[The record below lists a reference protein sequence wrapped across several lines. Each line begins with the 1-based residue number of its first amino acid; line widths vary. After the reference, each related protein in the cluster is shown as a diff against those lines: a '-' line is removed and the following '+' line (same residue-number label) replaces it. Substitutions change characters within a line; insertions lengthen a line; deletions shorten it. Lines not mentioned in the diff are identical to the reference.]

1 LCKIFVAIALW
12 EKLVQV
18 TAVCYDPRL
27 HWKLGESLMS
37 SRGILS
43 QMYQASTRRLAR
55 FRGVFS
61 SDIGIDLGTANTL
74 VFVRGRGIVLA
85 EPSVVAV
92 DSMTN
97 EVLAVGHKAKA
108 MLGKTPRKIHAVR
121 PMKDGVIADF
131 EIAEGMLKALIRRVT
146 PARSLFR
153 PRILIAVPSGIT
165 GVEKRAVE
173 DSALHAGAQEVLL
186 IEEPMAAAIGV
197 DLPVHEPCASMIIDI
212 GGGTTE
218 IAILSLGGIVESRSL
233 RIAGDEFDECI
244 VNYMRRTYNLMI
256 GPRTAEEIKISIGSA
271 YPLGEHE
278 LEMEVKGRD
287 QVSGLP
293 VTRRINSVEIREC
306 LAEPI
311 LQIIDG
317 VKLTLEKCPPELA
330 SDLVERGMVLAG
342 GGALIRGLDKALH
355 KETGL
360 PVTVAPNPLLAV
372 CLGTGK
378 ALDYLDKFKRR
389 KGLVN

>member
-1 LCKIFVAIALW
+1 MGRCAGAAQDLKEREVMALADQFGFKGLFSKFGQGIFN
-12 EKLVQV
+12 KFGQV
-18 TAVCYDPRL
+18 SGL
-27 HWKLGESLMS
+27 
-37 SRGILS
+37 LS
-43 QMYQASTRRLAR
+43 N
-55 FRGVFS
+55 
-61 SDIGIDLGTANTL
+61 DIGIDLGTANTL
-74 VFVRGRGIVLA
+74 VYVRGKGIVLA

-92 DSMTN
+92 DAVTN

-108 MLGKTPRKIHAVR
+108 MLGKTPRKIIAVR

-131 EIAEGMLKALIRRVT
+131 EIAEGMLKALIKRVT

-153 PRILIAVPSGIT
+153 PKILIAVPSGIT

-173 DSALHAGAQEVLL
+173 DSALRAGAQEVIL

-197 DLPVHEPCASMIIDI
+197 DMPVHEPSANMIIDI

-218 IAILSLGGIVESRSL
+218 IAIISLGGIVESRSL

-256 GPRTAEEIKISIGSA
+256 GPRTAEEIKMTIGSA
-271 YPLGEHE
+271 YPMGDHE
-278 LEMEVKGRD
+278 LEMEVRGRD
-287 QVSGLP
+287 QVAGLP

-306 LAEPI
+306 LAEPMQQVI
-311 LQIIDG
+311 ES

-330 SDLVERGMVLAG
+330 ADLVERGMVLAG
-342 GGALIRGLDKALH
+342 GGALIRGLDKYLI

-360 PVTVAPNPLLAV
+360 PVIVAPNPLLAV
-372 CLGTGK
+372 CMGTGK
-378 ALDYLDKFKRR
+378 ALEYLDKFKKR
-389 KGLVN
+389 KSFSL

>member
-1 LCKIFVAIALW
+1 MSKKQQLSFKDVATNYYRSVFG
-12 EKLVQV
+12 KL
-18 TAVCYDPRL
+18 T
-27 HWKLGESLMS
+27 K
-37 SRGILS
+37 
-43 QMYQASTRRLAR
+43 

-61 SDIGIDLGTANTL
+61 NDIGIDLGTANTL
-74 VFVRGRGIVLA
+74 VFVRGKGIVLA

-92 DSMTN
+92 DSQTN

-131 EIAEGMLKALIRRVT
+131 EIAEGMLKEIIRRVT
-146 PARSLFR
+146 PSRSLFR
-153 PRILIAVPSGIT
+153 PKILIAVPSGIT

-197 DLPVHEPCASMIIDI
+197 DLPVHEPGANMIIDI

-218 IAILSLGGIVESRSL
+218 IAIISLGGIVESRSL

-244 VNYMRRTYNLMI
+244 INYMRRTYNLMI
-256 GPRTAEEIKISIGSA
+256 GPRTAEEIKMSIGSA
-271 YPLGEHE
+271 YHLGNE
-278 LEMEVKGRD
+278 LEMEVRGRD
-287 QVSGLP
+287 QVAGLP
-293 VTRRINSVEIREC
+293 VTKRINSVEIREC

-311 LQIIDG
+311 QQIIES

-330 SDLVERGMVLAG
+330 ADLVERGMVIAG
-342 GGALIRGLDKALH
+342 GGALIKGLDKALI

-360 PVTVAPNPLLAV
+360 PVIIAPHPLLAV

-378 ALDYLDKFKRR
+378 ALEYIDKFKR
-389 KGLVN
+389 KKSLV

>member
-1 LCKIFVAIALW
+1 MTTSYPNSIKDVIKKVSRSLV
-12 EKLVQV
+12 EKAGQV
-18 TAVCYDPRL
+18 SGL
-27 HWKLGESLMS
+27 
-37 SRGILS
+37 
-43 QMYQASTRRLAR
+43 
-55 FRGVFS
+55 FS

-74 VFVRGRGIVLA
+74 LFVRGKGIVLA

-92 DSMTN
+92 DSLTN

-131 EIAEGMLKALIRRVT
+131 EIAEGMLKVLIKRVT
-146 PARSLFR
+146 PARSLIR
-153 PRILIAVPSGIT
+153 PKILIAVPSGIT

-173 DSALHAGAQEVLL
+173 DSALRAGAQEVIL

-197 DLPVHEPCASMIIDI
+197 DLPVHEPSANMIIDI

-218 IAILSLGGIVESRSL
+218 IAIISLGGIVEARSL

-244 VNYMRRTYNLMI
+244 INYMRRTYNLMI
-256 GPRTAEEIKISIGSA
+256 GPRTAEEIKMRIGSA
-271 YPLGEHE
+271 YPLGDNE
-278 LEMEVKGRD
+278 LEMEVRGRD
-287 QVSGLP
+287 QVAGLP
-293 VTRRINSVEIREC
+293 VTKRINSVEIREC

-311 LQIIDG
+311 QQIIEN

-330 SDLVERGMVLAG
+330 ADLVERGLVLAG
-342 GGALIRGLDKALH
+342 GGALIKGLDKALI
-355 KETGL
+355 KESGL
-360 PVTVAPNPLLAV
+360 PVIVAPNPLLAV

-378 ALDYLDKFKRR
+378 ALEYLDKFKKR
-389 KGLVN
+389 KSMSM

>member
-1 LCKIFVAIALW
+1 MSKRLNFGFKQLMDGLRRGAL
-12 EKLVQV
+12 
-18 TAVCYDPRL
+18 
-27 HWKLGESLMS
+27 G
-37 SRGILS
+37 
-43 QMYQASTRRLAR
+43 R
-55 FRGVFS
+55 FNHFKGMFA

-74 VFVRGRGIVLA
+74 IYVRGKGIVLT

-92 DSMTN
+92 DSVNN

-131 EIAEGMLKALIRRVT
+131 QIAEGMLKHLIQRVT
-146 PARSLFR
+146 PSRSLFR
-153 PRILIAVPSGIT
+153 PKILIAVPSGIT

-173 DSALHAGAQEVLL
+173 DSALHAGAQEVVL

-197 DLPVHEPCASMIIDI
+197 DLPVHEPSANMIIDI

-218 IAILSLGGIVESRSL
+218 IAIISLGGIVESRSL
-233 RIAGDEFDECI
+233 RIAGDEFDDCI
-244 VNYMRRTYNLMI
+244 MNYMRRTYNLMI
-256 GPRTAEEIKISIGSA
+256 GPRTAEEIKITIGSA
-271 YPLGEHE
+271 YPMGDNE
-278 LEMEVKGRD
+278 LEMEVRGRD
-287 QVSGLP
+287 QVAGLP
-293 VTRRINSVEIREC
+293 VTKRINSVEIREC
-306 LAEPI
+306 LQEPI
-311 LQIIDG
+311 QQIIES

-330 SDLVERGMVLAG
+330 ADLVERGMVLAG
-342 GGALIRGLDKALH
+342 GGALIKGLDRALI

-360 PVTVAPNPLLAV
+360 PVIVAPNPLLVV

-389 KGLVN
+389 QTVSA

>member
-1 LCKIFVAIALW
+1 MRYRDCFI
-12 EKLVQV
+12 
-18 TAVCYDPRL
+18 TP
-27 HWKLGESLMS
+27 KLGSELMS
-37 SRGILS
+37 KKNQPGFKDGFTNFCRKSFGK
-43 QMYQASTRRLAR
+43 LAN

-61 SDIGIDLGTANTL
+61 NDIGIDLGTANTL
-74 VFVRGRGIVLA
+74 VFVRGKGIVLA

-92 DSMTN
+92 DSLTN

-131 EIAEGMLKALIRRVT
+131 EIAEGMLKALIKRVT
-146 PARSLFR
+146 PSRSLFR
-153 PRILIAVPSGIT
+153 PKILIAVPSGIT

-173 DSALHAGAQEVLL
+173 DSALHAGAQEVIL

-197 DLPVHEPCASMIIDI
+197 DLPVHEPSANMIIDI

-218 IAILSLGGIVESRSL
+218 IAIISLGGIVESRSL

-244 VNYMRRTYNLMI
+244 INYMRRTYNLMI
-256 GPRTAEEIKISIGSA
+256 GPRTAEEIKMTIGSA
-271 YPLGEHE
+271 YPLGGNE
-278 LEMEVKGRD
+278 LEMEVRGRD
-287 QVSGLP
+287 QVAGLP
-293 VTRRINSVEIREC
+293 VTKRINSVEIREC

-311 LQIIDG
+311 QQIIES
-317 VKLTLEKCPPELA
+317 VKLTLEKCPPESA
-330 SDLVERGMVLAG
+330 ADLVERGMVIAG
-342 GGALIRGLDKALH
+342 GGALIKGLDKALI

-360 PVTVAPNPLLAV
+360 PVIVAPNPLLAV

-378 ALDYLDKFKRR
+378 ALEYLDKFKKR
-389 KGLVN
+389 KSLT

>member
-1 LCKIFVAIALW
+1 MKKVAYSANIKKI
-12 EKLVQV
+12 
-18 TAVCYDPRL
+18 T
-27 HWKLGESLMS
+27 SLLLS
-37 SRGILS
+37 KWTNLAGI
-43 QMYQASTRRLAR
+43 
-55 FRGVFS
+55 FS

-74 VFVRGRGIVLA
+74 VFVRGKGIVLA

-92 DSMTN
+92 DSLTN

-131 EIAEGMLKALIRRVT
+131 EIAEGMLKALIQRVT

-153 PRILIAVPSGIT
+153 PKILIAVPSGIT

-173 DSALHAGAQEVLL
+173 DSALRAGAQEVIL

-197 DLPVHEPCASMIIDI
+197 DLPVHEPSANMIIDI

-218 IAILSLGGIVESRSL
+218 IAIISLGGIVESRSL
-233 RIAGDEFDECI
+233 RIGGDEFDECI
-244 VNYMRRTYNLMI
+244 INYMRRTYNLMI
-256 GPRTAEEIKISIGSA
+256 GPRTAEEIKMTIGSA
-271 YPLGEHE
+271 YPLGDHE
-278 LEMEVKGRD
+278 LEMEVRGRD
-287 QVSGLP
+287 QVAGLP
-293 VTRRINSVEIREC
+293 ITKRINSVEIREC

-311 LQIIDG
+311 QQIIES

-330 SDLVERGMVLAG
+330 ADLVERGMVLAG
-342 GGALIRGLDKALH
+342 GGALIKGLDKFLI

-360 PVTVAPNPLLAV
+360 PVIVAPNPLLAV

-378 ALDYLDKFKRR
+378 ALEYLDKFKKKKKRSPQ
-389 KGLVN
+389 

>member
-1 LCKIFVAIALW
+1 MTTSYPNSIKDVIKKMSRSMAKKAG
-12 EKLVQV
+12 QV
-18 TAVCYDPRL
+18 SGL
-27 HWKLGESLMS
+27 
-37 SRGILS
+37 
-43 QMYQASTRRLAR
+43 
-55 FRGVFS
+55 FS

-74 VFVRGRGIVLA
+74 LFVRGKGIVLA

-92 DSMTN
+92 DSVTN

-131 EIAEGMLKALIRRVT
+131 EIAEGMLKVLIKRVT
-146 PARSLFR
+146 PSRSLIR
-153 PRILIAVPSGIT
+153 PKILIAVPSGIT

-173 DSALHAGAQEVLL
+173 DSALRAGAQEVIL

-197 DLPVHEPCASMIIDI
+197 DLPVHEPSANMIIDI

-218 IAILSLGGIVESRSL
+218 IAIISLGGIVEARSL

-244 VNYMRRTYNLMI
+244 INYMRRTYNLMI
-256 GPRTAEEIKISIGSA
+256 GPRTAEEIKMRIGSA
-271 YPLGEHE
+271 YPLGDNE
-278 LEMEVKGRD
+278 LEMEVRGRD
-287 QVSGLP
+287 QVAGLP
-293 VTRRINSVEIREC
+293 VTKRINSVEIREC

-311 LQIIDG
+311 QQIIEN

-330 SDLVERGMVLAG
+330 ADLVERGLVLAG
-342 GGALIRGLDKALH
+342 GGALIKGLDKALI
-355 KETGL
+355 KESGL
-360 PVTVAPNPLLAV
+360 PVIVAPNPLLAV

-378 ALDYLDKFKRR
+378 ALEYLDKFKKR
-389 KGLVN
+389 KSMSI

>member
-1 LCKIFVAIALW
+1 MGELL
-12 EKLVQV
+12 Q
-18 TAVCYDPRL
+18 RL
-27 HWKLGESLMS
+27 
-37 SRGILS
+37 SRGLLGRVGQVS
-43 QMYQASTRRLAR
+43 GL
-55 FRGVFS
+55 FS
-61 SDIGIDLGTANTL
+61 NDIGIDLGTANTL
-74 VFVRGRGIVLA
+74 VYVRGKGIVLA

-92 DSMTN
+92 DSMTG

-131 EIAEGMLKALIRRVT
+131 EIAEGMLKALIKRAT
-146 PARSLFR
+146 PPRNLIR

-173 DSALHAGAQEVLL
+173 DSALRAGAQEVIL

-197 DLPVHEPCASMIIDI
+197 DLPVHEPAANMIIDI

-218 IAILSLGGIVESRSL
+218 IAIISLGGIVEARSL

-256 GPRTAEEIKISIGSA
+256 GPRTAEEIKMSIGSA
-271 YPLGEHE
+271 YPLGDHE
-278 LEMEVKGRD
+278 LEMEVRGRD
-287 QVSGLP
+287 QVAGLP
-293 VTRRINSVEIREC
+293 LTKRINSVEIREC

-311 LQIIDG
+311 QQIVES

-330 SDLVERGMVLAG
+330 ADLVERGMVLAG
-342 GGALIRGLDKALH
+342 GGALIRGLDKALI
-355 KETGL
+355 KATGL
-360 PVTVAPNPLLAV
+360 PVIVAANPLLAV

-378 ALDYLDKFKRR
+378 ALDHLDKFK
-389 KGLVN
+389 KKKALAI